1 MDLFTNLRPEKQTIR
16 DGMTLLT
23 SFADTDALLKE
34 IPTLLAVSPVRRM
47 LTPGGRQMQV
57 AMSNCG
63 PLGWVSEPTGYRY
76 AALDPL
82 TGNPWPAMPE
92 RFRTLARAAAE
103 HAGFMGLEPDACLI
117 NEYSPGVKLSPHID
131 QDEADKNWP
140 IVSVSIGIPAVFQL
154 YGLTRGGSPE
164 NIPLYDGDVIVFG
177 GPARHI
183 YHGVKRVK
191 RASDARIGEKRINL
205 TFRKA
210 L

>member
-16 DGMTLLT
+16 DGVTLLA
-23 SFADTDALLKE
+23 SFADTNALLRE

-103 HAGFMGLEPDACLI
+103 RGGFMGFEPDACLI
-117 NEYSPGVKLSPHID
+117 NEYTPGVKLSPHID

-154 YGLTRGGSPE
+154 YGLTRGGSAE
-164 NIPLYDGDVIVFG
+164 NIPLYDGDAIVFG
-177 GPARHI
+177 GPARHV
-183 YHGVKRVK
+183 YHGVKKVE

>member
-16 DGMTLLT
+16 DGVTLLA

-34 IPTLLAVSPVRRM
+34 IPALLAVSPVRRM

-92 RFRTLARAAAE
+92 NFRALAREAAE
-103 HAGFMGLEPDACLI
+103 RGGFMGFEPDACLI
-117 NEYSPGVKLSPHID
+117 NEYTPGLKLSPHID

-154 YGLTRGGSPE
+154 YGLTRGGRAE

-183 YHGVKRVK
+183 YHGIKKVE